1 MLLCIYSS
9 SYYGS
14 LVAILFVQK
23 EIKLI
28 KENATPGKPV
38 TGPAI
43 ITRGKV
49 KVKLQLLQ
57 ISVEK
62 KPKHSLMGNLI
73 ELLNLFEQDDL
84 MMLHI
89 N

>member
-28 KENATPGKPV
+28 KENATLGKHV

-57 ISVEK
+57 NSVEK
-62 KPKHSLMGNLI
+62 KHKAQFNGKSNRASEFI
-73 ELLNLFEQDDL
+73 
-84 MMLHI
+84 
-89 N
+89 